1 MTCYFLSFEGFDF
14 VVNISGFVDIEI
26 LVFGLGLLAKL
37 EGTRIHLPFLQL
49 NHLGYDLGMR
59 NVPVQVLQLRLGGL
73 RVGRQA
79 SGDNF
84 LNFDCPVTRKGFP
97 FQPPFDGANIG
108 HLFCPHDDSGR
119 L

>member
-1 MTCYFLSFEGFDF
+1 MTCFLSLERFDF
-14 VVNISGFVDIEI
+14 VVDISGFVDVEI
-26 LVFGLGLLAKL
+26 LVFRLGLLAKL

-79 SGDNF
+79 TGDYF
-84 LNFDCPVTRKGFP
+84 LNFGRPVTRKGFLL
-97 FQPPFDGANIG
+97 QPPFDGANIG